1 MFKVNNR
8 NTKTRCEICFKVT
21 IKTPERR
28 HFIPCS
34 SVSIVNFERVN
45 ADWLYCFAKKLHY
58 RYLTG
63 FWIHLW
69 GSWVTLNG
77 NVLISSMILNPFDIA
92 RKLNVRKD
100 VQKKPTMS
108 SERLMYV
115 KFTPCVQGAQSFQ
128 LWFFNILHFWYW
140 MMAKIQTRISN
151 LTAFLIPQEKN
162 TVSIL
167 QKENS
172 FTLRS
177 FIVILH
183 KRVSSFWFF
192 LLSFCEL
199 LSFGKLI
206 KQYFFL

>member
-1 MFKVNNR
+1 
-8 NTKTRCEICFKVT
+8 
-21 IKTPERR
+21 
-28 HFIPCS
+28 
-34 SVSIVNFERVN
+34 
-45 ADWLYCFAKKLHY
+45 
-58 RYLTG
+58 
-63 FWIHLW
+63 
-69 GSWVTLNG
+69 
-77 NVLISSMILNPFDIA
+77 MILNPFDIA

-108 SERLMYV
+108 SERLMYA
-115 KFTPCVQGAQSFQ
+115 KFTPCIQGAQSFQ

-172 FTLRS
+172 FTPRS

-183 KRVSSFWFF
+183 KRVSSFCFF
-192 LLSFCEL
+192 FIIFLWVIVFWEVNKAIFLFVGYSSVQFYSSIYRGAEL
-199 LSFGKLI
+199 RYIG
-206 KQYFFL
+206 